1 MDSGYGMGG
10 SPNTPLSYTE
20 LWRAS
25 PMGYGKP
32 SSSPPQPAAA
42 DPAPVGSSP
51 PSSAASTTRPSSFT
65 PAGPVDYLNSGSFPP
80 PVPPLDLDPLAGVF
94 SFSPCGPT
102 YK

>member
-1 MDSGYGMGG
+1 MESGYGMGG

-25 PMGYGKP
+25 PMGYVKP